1 MPKKIYIAGPMR
13 GHKFY
18 NFPAFDAAEERLR
31 RLGYDVVN
39 PAALDRARGIHP
51 ETFPEDWLWT
61 KIPEGFDLR
70 AVALE
75 CLRQVSECDGVLLL
89 AWWQRSKG
97 AVAEKEFAEWM
108 GISIAGE
115 SYKNYMLIE
124 EFGDPA

>member
-1 MPKKIYIAGPMR
+1 MKKIYIAGPMR

-18 NFPAFDAAEERLR
+18 NFPAFDAAEQRLS

-51 ETFPEDWLWT
+51 ETFPEDWDWNKT
-61 KIPEGFDLR
+61 PEGFDLK

-89 AWWQRSKG
+89 EYWYVSRG
-97 AVAEKEFAEWM
+97 AKAEFNFSSWLKLPCAENQGIDSAIVA
-108 GISIAGE
+108 I
-115 SYKNYMLIE
+115 L
-124 EFGDPA
+124 GDSE